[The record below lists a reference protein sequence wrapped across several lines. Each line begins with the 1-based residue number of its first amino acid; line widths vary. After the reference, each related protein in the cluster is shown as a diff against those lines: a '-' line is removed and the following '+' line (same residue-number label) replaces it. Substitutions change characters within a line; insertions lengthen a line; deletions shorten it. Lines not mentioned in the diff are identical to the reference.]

1 MKPDYIKI
9 AAITFVV
16 LLTSFVGY
24 GSYKV
29 IQNLSERSDSKAKLQ
44 NKKFPLSTIQTTDG
58 QTIDVN
64 AYKGQTK
71 MVVFLS
77 VRCPHCLHLLK
88 AFKENT
94 TFPKNNIFPIF
105 KVEPSVIDS
114 FSKVNDLTDLTL
126 YHVKNSPI
134 NQMVKSVPTFLVID
148 STNKIKKVY
157 HGIPRL
163 ENNDSL
169 VAFVHSLFSKET
181 VVKNNTPTESCH

>member
-16 LLTSFVGY
+16 LFTSFVGY
-24 GSYKV
+24 GSYQV
-29 IQNLSERSDSKAKLQ
+29 FHSLSERSDSKTKLQ
-44 NKKFPLSTIQTTDG
+44 NKKFPLSTIRTLDG
-58 QTIDVN
+58 QAIDIN
-64 AYKGQTK
+64 AYNDQTK
-71 MVVFLS
+71 MVIFLS

-94 TFPKNNIFPIF
+94 TFPKDNIFPIF
-105 KVEPSVIDS
+105 KVEPSAIDS
-114 FSKVNDLTDLTL
+114 FSKVNDLTGLTL
-126 YHVKNSPI
+126 YHVKESRI
-134 NQMVKSVPTFLVID
+134 NQIVKSAPTFLIID

-169 VAFVHSLFSKET
+169 VAFVHSLFTKE
-181 VVKNNTPTESCH
+181 VAIKNNTPTESCH